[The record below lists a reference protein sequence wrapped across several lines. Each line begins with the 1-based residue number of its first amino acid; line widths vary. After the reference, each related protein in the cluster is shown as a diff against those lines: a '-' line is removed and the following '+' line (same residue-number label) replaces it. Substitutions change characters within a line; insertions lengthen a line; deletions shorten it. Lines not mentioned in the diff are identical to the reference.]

1 MRPSLPTPRRIDKFT
16 PDDFQ
21 FVTKKVSTDPDRL
34 ILVGGQALEVW
45 SVIFDIPSP
54 LGQGIALTEDADWL
68 GGKLDAKW
76 LCDQLSGGAEV
87 DLYFADDFDATPSSA
102 IAYVK
107 RGQRV
112 LLMDFLRTIVGPS
125 VEEVRRLAV
134 RLNLDG
140 CTMDVLHPLLC
151 LHSRLANL
159 EVLEPKRIGNG
170 PAQALWMVDIAR
182 AYLLSMVERRE
193 PPDEVAETCRF
204 IAELAEYKAG
214 KFCFLEF
221 SIDALR
227 SIPDEAVAYA
237 GNGFATQEWPRIVNR
252 IEIKRA
258 KWLAHR
264 ARTAQRA
271 EEAQVSAQPTHCP
284 TGTPASPASEPP
296 LRP

>member
-1 MRPSLPTPRRIDKFT
+1 MRSSQPSPRRIDKFT

-45 SVIFDIPSP
+45 SVIFDVPSP

-87 DLYFADDFDATPSSA
+87 DLHFAEDFDATPSSA

-134 RLNLDG
+134 RLHLDG
-140 CTMDVLHPLLC
+140 CTIDVLHPLLC

-159 EVLEPKRIGNG
+159 EVLASKRIGNG
-170 PAQALWMVDIAR
+170 PAQAHWMVKIAN
-182 AYLLSMVERRE
+182 AYFLDMVAQGQ
-193 PPDEVAETCRF
+193 PPDEVAKACRTV
-204 IAELAEYKAG
+204 AKLAEFNKAG

-221 SIDALR
+221 SIDALQ
-227 SIPDEAVAYA
+227 SIPEEAVAYA
-237 GNGFATQEWPRIVNR
+237 GQGFATKE
-252 IEIKRA
+252 
-258 KWLAHR
+258 
-264 ARTAQRA
+264 
-271 EEAQVSAQPTHCP
+271 
-284 TGTPASPASEPP
+284 
-296 LRP
+296 